1 MRITTRVS
9 LAAVVLVLIGIAL
22 GVATLFSWMVNETHF
37 DRPTAQFDEFADR
50 VEALPGVSDVQHE
63 RWVEAPLF
71 VDPISWVGVD
81 VEQEHLPGLLAELC
95 ASAHPEAISWSI
107 DVAAAAGGETSLHS
121 QTDSSRRSLSGGV
134 CPSFGFDAVPLV
146 DALDAVVPGLAVQPS
161 IWENGRFALVSIAEA
176 PNGYLHLLPLVENT
190 EALLAAAGLEQD
202 QELEINSTTLGA
214 SILPGQQEPYLALL
228 TELAERHEVSF
239 FWADGGGTPIDGV
252 ERVNITAPASQHSAI
267 ESAIGASGLH
277 IADFPVEFQEP

>member
-1 MRITTRVS
+1 MRARTRVW
-9 LAAVVLVLIGIAL
+9 LVAVVLVLIGIAL
-22 GVATLFSWMVNETHF
+22 GAATLFSWMVNETHF
-37 DRPTAQFDEFADR
+37 DRSTAQFDGFADH

-71 VDPISWVGVD
+71 VDPISWVEVD
-81 VEQEHLPGLLAELC
+81 VEREHLTGLLDELC

-107 DVAAAAGGETSLHS
+107 NVTATGGGETSLHS

-146 DALDAVVPGLAVQPS
+146 DALDGVVPGLSVQPS
-161 IWENGRFALVSIAEA
+161 IWENGRFALVSVAEA

-190 EALLAAAGLEQD
+190 EALLAAAGLHSD
-202 QELEINSTTLGA
+202 LVLEINSTTLGA
-214 SILPGQQEPYLALL
+214 TILPGQQEPYLDLL
-228 TELAERHEVSF
+228 TDLAVRHEVSH
-239 FWADGGGTPIDGV
+239 FWADGGGAPTDGV

-277 IADFPVEFQEP
+277 IADFPVEFHEP